1 MTKLYISK
9 SGSGYTPATIRGAWD
24 KTADHVVR
32 GLHAAQDLAGMG
44 GPISVASPETS
55 STTDYENLLIRAVSS
70 PLSADHTFGGTLN
83 VMLGAQESATDADMA
98 FYLHVFVTQGDTDN
112 LRGTILANYADPNT
126 NEWGTTA
133 LGKALT
139 AAQSLSAVA
148 ALTGD
153 RIVVEIGYRSRNTT
167 SSSRTGTLW
176 HGGNGSD
183 LTSGGSPSTG
193 IGYIDFSDAF
203 TLINNPTARLSQVTL
218 ESIRRPAQPNL
229 HITQM
234 PIEVLRR
241 PSTLNLRV
249 GQMAVEVIR
258 RNGTPPA
265 SGGGQSGMLIVVAG

>member
-9 SGSGYTPATIRGAWD
+9 SGSGYTPATIRGAWE

-32 GLHAAQDLAGMG
+32 GLHSIQDLTGLG
-44 GPISVASPETS
+44 GPISVASPETA
-55 STTDYENLLIRAVSS
+55 STTDYENLLVRAVST

-83 VMLGAQESATDADMA
+83 VMLGVQESGTDADMA
-98 FYLHVFVTQGDTDN
+98 FYLHAFVTQGDTDN
-112 LRGTILANYADPNT
+112 LRGTLLANYADPNT

-148 ALTGD
+148 AMTGD

-167 SSSRTGTLW
+167 ASSRTGTLW

-183 LTSGGSPSTG
+183 LTGGGNPSTG
-193 IGYIDFSDAF
+193 IGYIDFSDSF
-203 TLINNPTARLSQVTL
+203 TLVNNPTIRLSQVAL
-218 ESIRRPAQPNL
+218 ESVRRPTQPNAL
-229 HITQM
+229 VTQL

-241 PSTLNLRV
+241 PSGMNMRIT
-249 GQMAVEVIR
+249 QMAVEIIR

-265 SGGGQSGMLIVVAG
+265 SGGQGGMLIVVAG

>member
-24 KTADHVVR
+24 KTTDHVVR
-32 GLHAAQDLAGMG
+32 GLHTAQDLAGMG
-44 GPISVASPETS
+44 GPISVASPEATA
-55 STTDYENLLIRAVSS
+55 TADYENLLIRAVSS

-83 VMLGAQESATDADMA
+83 VMLGAQESTADADMA
-98 FYLHVFVTQGDTDN
+98 FYLHAFVTQGDTDN
-112 LRGTILANYADPNT
+112 LRGTLLANYADPNT

-139 AAQSLSAVA
+139 AAQSLLAVA
-148 ALTGD
+148 ALAGD
-153 RIVVEIGYRSRNTT
+153 RIVVEIGYRSRNVTA
-167 SSSRTGTLW
+167 SSRTGTLW

-183 LTSGGSPSTG
+183 LTSGSSPSAG
-193 IGYIDFSDAF
+193 IGYVDFSDTFA
-203 TLINNPTARLSQVTL
+203 LVNNPTVRFSQVAL

-229 HITQM
+229 HVTQM

-241 PSTLNLRV
+241 PSTLNMRV
-249 GQMAVEVIR
+249 GQMAIEVVR

-265 SGGGQSGMLIVVAG
+265 SGGGQNGMLIVVAG